1 VAENR
6 QPEVITRKP
15 YEGLGKTLVLGKL
28 FQGPPIVENVF
39 LADDRR
45 QLPLFGVHFSPS
57 SFMP

>member
-1 VAENR
+1 
-6 QPEVITRKP
+6 VITRKP